1 MTEYMKEMRRLV
13 GKRPIFQCGA
23 SLIIF
28 KSNNQVLMMRR
39 TDNNCWCFPGG
50 SLELGE
56 KAEETAVRE
65 AKEETGLYI
74 DAKDLKLFNVF
85 SGKDLYYK
93 YPNGDEVYNIDIV
106 YITDRFYG
114 NMETSDESRE
124 IRFFDM
130 DKLPLEISP
139 PVVPVVNMLK
149 ERFYNSSNE

>member
-1 MTEYMKEMRRLV
+1 M
-13 GKRPIFQCGA
+13 
-23 SLIIF
+23 
-28 KSNNQVLMMRR
+28 
-39 TDNNCWCFPGG
+39 
-50 SLELGE
+50 
-56 KAEETAVRE
+56 
-65 AKEETGLYI
+65 
-74 DAKDLKLFNVF
+74 FNVF